1 MFFVVAREFN
11 HCLLFKSVVKTS
23 LVAEEHCVEKRI
35 SCIAECLNL
44 QLISMDALEPW
55 LHSNTPDY
63 DVLTPTTEVHLA
75 N

>member
-35 SCIAECLNL
+35 SCVAECLNL
-44 QLISMDALEPW
+44 QLSSTPWNPGYTDDDA
-55 LHSNTPDY
+55 
-63 DVLTPTTEVHLA
+63 LTPTTEVHLA

>member
-11 HCLLFKSVVKTS
+11 HCLLFKSV
-23 LVAEEHCVEKRI
+23 VAEEHCVEKRI

-44 QLISMDALEPW
+44 QLISTPW
-55 LHSNTPDY
+55 NPGYTDY
-63 DVLTPTTEVHLA
+63 DALTPTTEVHLA